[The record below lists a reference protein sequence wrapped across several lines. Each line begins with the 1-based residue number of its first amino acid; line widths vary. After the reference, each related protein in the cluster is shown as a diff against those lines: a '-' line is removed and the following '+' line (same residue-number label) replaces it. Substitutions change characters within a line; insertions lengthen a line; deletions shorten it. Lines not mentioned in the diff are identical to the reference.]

1 MSDEEILLLDHKK
14 RSVRRRNVMRDD
26 YYVEDSECIR
36 ADNYLLTGKKGG
48 GCSKITALAEKARF
62 VKGKSPERT
71 ALWMI

>member
-48 GCSKITALAEKARF
+48 GCSKKITALLK
-62 VKGKSPERT
+62 KHG
-71 ALWMI
+71 L